1 MKTSHK
7 ENKMLSNLY
16 DALPNLPFDRDC
28 PIEIQLLFTA
38 LLGAATGI
46 VVSYIVAELV
56 RILKE

>member
-1 MKTSHK
+1 
-7 ENKMLSNLY
+7 MLGKLY
-16 DALPNLPFDRDC
+16 DVLPNLPFNVDC

-38 LLGAATGI
+38 CLGAATGI